1 MYVSRCM
8 LVMEYVDKVNLYSKQ
23 RDGELQSQTTGTLK
37 MTEDEEGENVH
48 SSAAFPPVYSL
59 RVCFQ
64 TRLCACAYVCVC
76 YMKTAQWHVCEVT
89 DSFIMAC
96 AHRETAP
103 CRRRGQT

>member
-1 MYVSRCM
+1 M

-96 AHRETAP
+96 AHREEMHHAGGEDRHRT
-103 CRRRGQT
+103 G

>member
-1 MYVSRCM
+1 M

-59 RVCFQ
+59 RVFSD
-64 TRLCACAYVCVC
+64 TPLCLCVC
-76 YMKTAQWHVCEVT
+76 LCLLYENSSV
-89 DSFIMAC
+89 AC
-96 AHRETAP
+96 V
-103 CRRRGQT
+103 